1 MVAYSFKKQF
11 APKILDGTKRGTI
24 RAERKRHARPGEPL
38 QLYTGM
44 RTKACHLI
52 ARATCVDV
60 VPIQIDLSQRGG
72 FVLFPN
78 RECIESHA
86 GLTAFAISDG
96 FATWADMRAFW
107 EREHPD
113 TPNFSGVHITWRDIT
128 TGEQSA

>member
-52 ARATCVDV
+52 ARATCASIE
-60 VPIQIDLSQRGG
+60 PIYIRPELGGYVTLPFRG
-72 FVLFPN
+72 
-78 RECIESHA
+78 EK
-86 GLTAFAISDG
+86 ISDRLALNDFARADG
-96 FATWADMRAFW
+96 FEGWTDMIEFW
-107 EREHPD
+107 LREHPN
-113 TPNFSGVHITWRDIT
+113 TETFSGVHITWRDIT
-128 TGEQSA
+128 TGEQST